1 METRPQAG
9 SESRTARVAA
19 GTRPRRLRFPAGVV
33 VLASILFL
41 PGQIYAQDRPPARS
55 PERYT
60 TTKTWIP
67 SDPRAINDDGVVVGD
82 SLVFYKGTTVQLLG
96 PFGDGGNSALVA
108 VNNRG
113 QVLLVQI
120 YNGAHYF
127 VYDPIRKGLNPIG
140 LNGKVSEGGTIRTVH
155 LVYLTGLDDEGR
167 VYGIYGTPRGPCAVV
182 GTPTTGNPGDKDP
195 PPGVLATFTLIGCPG
210 GGDLVIRGVNSK
222 GQITGSVKQQ
232 GFIWS
237 DGKLSLFSFPGSN
250 STEGDAINDSG
261 VVAGVFVPG
270 NRVSANG
277 EVNSRFTAG
286 LGQPQ
291 MGFTYDGVQF
301 RLLYLPD
308 EPTIYL
314 AGINNRGQ
322 IVAHYNARGL
332 VMDSNHLPIAHM
344 EATAAELTAAAV
356 RRREASP
363 PARSDEDPVDRT
375 YKILR
380 ETNNLA
386 AASALRAVQALEAT
400 GPLGDRK
407 RVRDLDTSG
416 TVQDYGYI
424 SVEALRTRLIERML
438 GSLMSQLGA
447 AQQTEA
453 GREALV
459 DAVAALGGE
468 QGLQELSAVGELAPF
483 GPVRD
488 NPETRA
494 QASARARFKNMIR
507 SIVVAS
513 LASHP
518 LEIPPRHV
526 DLWQPSQVSPRQLE
540 LLDKT
545 LRKLKEQ
552 VGAPAAA
559 IFLAWD
565 QFRGSGISGLF
576 GWQVVE
582 QLVGLNTRGEQVQGE
597 QVLRALAGTPAPAKC
612 PGLGSLKASGGDKD
626 DQSAAILSDTRAEL
640 AGTIVGIGNQLFRE
654 IYAEPNQTAASIG
667 SASPNAG
674 AAAATP
680 QPSVQQ
686 PASKPVS
693 HEVANPISS
702 PVGAVFSGSNAT
714 LQDGILTFTLK
725 APSDQRNG
733 QTLSFKGLIPLPG
746 QSGKAWIAEDKD
758 GYVVFSI
765 LVPGVV
771 MGQVLPKAAGEP
783 VYEKAVGAQKKP

>member
-1 METRPQAG
+1 
-9 SESRTARVAA
+9 
-19 GTRPRRLRFPAGVV
+19 
-33 VLASILFL
+33 
-41 PGQIYAQDRPPARS
+41 
-55 PERYT
+55 
-60 TTKTWIP
+60 
-67 SDPRAINDDGVVVGD
+67 
-82 SLVFYKGTTVQLLG
+82 
-96 PFGDGGNSALVA
+96 
-108 VNNRG
+108 
-113 QVLLVQI
+113 
-120 YNGAHYF
+120 
-127 VYDPIRKGLNPIG
+127 
-140 LNGKVSEGGTIRTVH
+140 
-155 LVYLTGLDDEGR
+155 
-167 VYGIYGTPRGPCAVV
+167 
-182 GTPTTGNPGDKDP
+182 
-195 PPGVLATFTLIGCPG
+195 
-210 GGDLVIRGVNSK
+210 
-222 GQITGSVKQQ
+222 
-232 GFIWS
+232 
-237 DGKLSLFSFPGSN
+237 
-250 STEGDAINDSG
+250 
-261 VVAGVFVPG
+261 
-270 NRVSANG
+270 
-277 EVNSRFTAG
+277 
-286 LGQPQ
+286 
-291 MGFTYDGVQF
+291 
-301 RLLYLPD
+301 
-308 EPTIYL
+308 
-314 AGINNRGQ
+314 
-322 IVAHYNARGL
+322 
-332 VMDSNHLPIAHM
+332 
-344 EATAAELTAAAV
+344 
-356 RRREASP
+356 
-363 PARSDEDPVDRT
+363 
-375 YKILR
+375 
-380 ETNNLA
+380 
-386 AASALRAVQALEAT
+386 
-400 GPLGDRK
+400 
-407 RVRDLDTSG
+407 
-416 TVQDYGYI
+416 
-424 SVEALRTRLIERML
+424 
-438 GSLMSQLGA
+438 MSQLGA

-552 VGAPAAA
+552 LGAPAAA